1 MALFVNIH
9 LKYDGERDK
18 WIEMCLLGGKGV
30 VVFIGLLVKN

>member
-30 VVFIGLLVKN
+30 LFIGLIVKN